1 MLVLQL
7 SPTLL
12 HSPTVTINV
21 CKYENQIVKIGS
33 DHRWLFVRLLSF
45 FSSLTF
51 SLFSYLFLHCE
62 SVSAFPWVSYC
73 KWCKLAFAVVYR
85 QIVQCKQKCVMHIY
99 RPACLFC
106 APHSIPLS
114 SFPSQQ
120 KPNQIPNVIMQFVEK
135 SVEYQQALEIR
146 RKEWKKTRSKLKRE
160 KQHHS
165 SPVEHMLCNVRKI
178 FRCARLFCVC
188 FFVPTPLL
196 LLLLILCS
204 VVFIHENALLEQRT
218 GTRFPTTNS
227 GSIAH
232 FNFAM
237 RSIATTESGFSFY
250 SRCTHLSCTNTDFL
264 LSCFFVSS
272 SALFP
277 WLVPIKCREL
287 FACPHTHE
295 PGHSRALHSF
305 RYHFS
310 LSVLDKCSHR
320 TPKWFS

>member
-51 SLFSYLFLHCE
+51 PLFSYLFLHCE

-146 RKEWKKTRSKLKRE
+146 WKEWKKTRSKLKRE

-165 SPVEHMLCNVRKI
+165 SPVEHMLCNVRKFSDVRDCFVCVFLCQRRCCCCCWYYVRLSSFMKMHCSSSERAHAFQPPTQAALHI
-178 FRCARLFCVC
+178 STLRCAPSQPLNRGFLFILGAHICRVRTRIFC
-188 FFVPTPLL
+188 FRAFLCLPL
-196 LLLLILCS
+196 
-204 VVFIHENALLEQRT
+204 
-218 GTRFPTTNS
+218 
-227 GSIAH
+227 H
-232 FNFAM
+232 FF
-237 RSIATTESGFSFY
+237 
-250 SRCTHLSCTNTDFL
+250 HD
-264 LSCFFVSS
+264 
-272 SALFP
+272 
-277 WLVPIKCREL
+277 
-287 FACPHTHE
+287 
-295 PGHSRALHSF
+295 
-305 RYHFS
+305 
-310 LSVLDKCSHR
+310 
-320 TPKWFS
+320 WFQ